1 MRILIHNG
9 KIVLHTGIIY
19 GDLLIENEKVIAMGI
34 GLKGLGKVDQVID
47 ATDKLIIPGLIDVH
61 VHMPWKLG
69 DFRSTDDFTSGSRAA
84 VCGGVTT
91 IIDFAI
97 PEKGESLYEAV
108 QRQRKEAEGFCYID
122 FGFHAVINYFDKLL
136 PENIQKVVREGVPS
150 FKLYMLYPGLQF
162 RDGEI
167 YQIMQW
173 VKQVGGLVGVHAEN
187 GDIIDHL
194 INNFVAQ
201 GKLDAY
207 YHYLSRPAFVEAEAI
222 QKILFLNKVVDGKLY
237 FVHVS
242 SSISLELINEA
253 KNRGQEV
260 YAETCP
266 HYLLL
271 TAEKYKELD
280 GHLFLVS
287 PSLKTL
293 DDCEALWEGVKNG
306 KVDFIS
312 TDHCPFNCAQK
323 GKYKDDFT
331 KVPNGLPGVETR
343 LPLLITEGF
352 WHRHVPLERIVQL
365 TSYNPARIFG
375 LYPRKGTLQVGSDAD
390 LVIFDSDT
398 EFVIQSEKLH
408 MNVDWSPYKGYRCRG
423 FPSLV
428 MQRGEILY
436 RQGEWI
442 ADRPRGK
449 FIVRRIS

>member
-150 FKLYMLYPGLQF
+150 FKLYMLYPGLQL

>member
-1 MRILIHNG
+1 MRTLIHDG
-9 KIVLHTGIIY
+9 KIVLHTGIILE
-19 GDLLIENEKVIAMGI
+19 DLIIEDEKITAI
-34 GLKGLGKVDQVID
+34 GTDLKSLGTIDQTID
-47 ATDKLIIPGLIDVH
+47 ATDKLIFPGLIDVH
-61 VHMPWKLG
+61 VHMPWKIG

-108 QRQRKEAEGFCYID
+108 QRQRKEAEGSCYID
-122 FGFHAVINYFDKLL
+122 FGFHAVINYFDKFL
-136 PENIQKVVREGVPS
+136 PEEIQKVVRGGVPS
-150 FKLYMLYPGLQF
+150 FKLYMLYPGLQL

-173 VKQVGGLVGVHAEN
+173 VKQAGGLIGIHAEN

-222 QKILFLNKVVDGKLY
+222 QQILFLNQVVDGKLY

-271 TAEKYKELD
+271 TAEKYK
-280 GHLFLVS
+280 
-287 PSLKTL
+287 
-293 DDCEALWEGVKNG
+293 
-306 KVDFIS
+306 
-312 TDHCPFNCAQK
+312 
-323 GKYKDDFT
+323 
-331 KVPNGLPGVETR
+331 
-343 LPLLITEGF
+343 
-352 WHRHVPLERIVQL
+352 
-365 TSYNPARIFG
+365 
-375 LYPRKGTLQVGSDAD
+375 
-390 LVIFDSDT
+390 
-398 EFVIQSEKLH
+398 
-408 MNVDWSPYKGYRCRG
+408 
-423 FPSLV
+423 
-428 MQRGEILY
+428 
-436 RQGEWI
+436 
-442 ADRPRGK
+442 
-449 FIVRRIS
+449 